1 MSFVVVFG
9 TRLGSHEIGS
19 LDAFCGGCVEV
30 TRQSASLLEARHHV
44 YFITYAADFAG
55 YVMSCSVCNATV
67 PLDTETGRR
76 IEAGTYR
83 RDVALTLRGL
93 KDQEK
98 RDRMV
103 NAWGAVHCHEL
114 ERARKSWWVGCC
126 LAALTLV
133 CLPLALLFGFEL
145 DGPVRLFALGTL
157 VGLVVVA
164 YQLCLR
170 AIGDALL
177 ASRSDEVVP
186 GRARGSPR
194 AAGIR
199 DARTTR
205 RQSMV
210 RPSRLRCLAEGALPL
225 MRNPHGG
232 HGDDARGARPPRPT
246 RAVRTRRDESLTSS
260 PAVEGS
266 TRRRLSQPGA

>member
-1 MSFVVVFG
+1 VSTSAERCECGLSFIDDVDGGPGVEDS
-9 TRLGSHEIGS
+9 TRTLARRGVCERCGHDT
-19 LDAFCGGCVEV
+19 LTTNVAF
-30 TRQSASLLEARHHV
+30 RQ
-44 YFITYAADFAG
+44 
-55 YVMSCSVCNATV
+55 N
-67 PLDTETGRR
+67 TETGRR

-177 ASRSDEVVP
+177 SRHASASLGKLLEATKSSRGELAGALERQGFATLARHVASRWYAHLDS
-186 GRARGSPR
+186 AASPKGPYR
-194 AAGIR
+194 
-199 DARTTR
+199 
-205 RQSMV
+205 
-210 RPSRLRCLAEGALPL
+210 
-225 MRNPHGG
+225 
-232 HGDDARGARPPRPT
+232 
-246 RAVRTRRDESLTSS
+246 
-260 PAVEGS
+260 
-266 TRRRLSQPGA
+266 